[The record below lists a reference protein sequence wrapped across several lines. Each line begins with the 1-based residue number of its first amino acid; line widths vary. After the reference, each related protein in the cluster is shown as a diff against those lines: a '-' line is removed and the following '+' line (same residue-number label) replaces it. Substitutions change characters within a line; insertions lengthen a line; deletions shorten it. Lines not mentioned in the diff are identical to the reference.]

1 MHSIYSN
8 LFCLKLN
15 YTGDYARDEFDPDR
29 YKDGMTQLI
38 NAEIRE
44 EFYFFIAHYV
54 WKVFSDSKILK
65 HLKSMPGVSFLDMIS
80 TSDIA
85 YVLTI
90 VKNGQKGWD
99 EKMKGNDPNEE
110 TLDSGT
116 YIHVANV
123 VF

>member
-1 MHSIYSN
+1 
-8 LFCLKLN
+8 
-15 YTGDYARDEFDPDR
+15 
-29 YKDGMTQLI
+29 MTQHNKYLSKMYITFQINFLI
-38 NAEIRE
+38 IIIIFHMLSNIGSSSQLR
-44 EFYFFIAHYV
+44 
-54 WKVFSDSKILK
+54 
-65 HLKSMPGVSFLDMIS
+65 
-80 TSDIA
+80 TIA

>member
-1 MHSIYSN
+1 
-8 LFCLKLN
+8 
-15 YTGDYARDEFDPDR
+15 
-29 YKDGMTQLI
+29 
-38 NAEIRE
+38 
-44 EFYFFIAHYV
+44 
-54 WKVFSDSKILK
+54 
-65 HLKSMPGVSFLDMIS
+65 MPGVSFLDMIS

-99 EKMKGNDPNEE
+99 EKMKGNDPNEK

>member
-1 MHSIYSN
+1 
-8 LFCLKLN
+8 
-15 YTGDYARDEFDPDR
+15 
-29 YKDGMTQLI
+29 MTQLVDPD
-38 NAEIRE
+38 IRE
-44 EFYFFIAHYV
+44 DFYYFIAHYV
-54 WKVFSDSKILK
+54 RKVFSDSKILK

-99 EKMKGNDPNEE
+99 EKMKGNGPNEE
-110 TLDSGT
+110 SGT
-116 YIHVANV
+116 YIHVANF

>member
-1 MHSIYSN
+1 MS
-8 LFCLKLN
+8 
-15 YTGDYARDEFDPDR
+15 
-29 YKDGMTQLI
+29 QLI
-38 NAEIRE
+38 NAETRVQ
-44 EFYFFIAHYV
+44 FYFFIAHYV
-54 WKVFSDSKILK
+54 RKVFSDSKILK

-99 EKMKGNDPNEE
+99 EKMKGNDPNEK